1 MKIIRANSEHLDELA
16 SLFDQYRI
24 FYEQGSDIEAC
35 KAFMEHRL
43 ERDES
48 VIFAARSDDEKLV
61 GFTQLYCS
69 FCSVD
74 LKPLVYLYD
83 LFVEPSS
90 RRNGAARSL
99 MEAARQFA
107 LAQGASRL
115 ALETAT
121 DNVNA
126 QALYEDLGWERDEE
140 FYHYN
145 LEL

>member
-1 MKIIRANSEHLDELA
+1 MKIIRASSEHLEALA
-16 SLFDQYRI
+16 ALFDQYRV
-24 FYEQGSDIEAC
+24 FYQQESDPGAC
-35 KAFMEHRL
+35 KAFMGQRL
-43 ERDES
+43 ERNES
-48 VIFAARSDDEKLV
+48 VIFAAQSDDGNLV

-83 LFVEPSS
+83 LFVEPSI
-90 RRNGAARSL
+90 RRRGTARSL
-99 MEAARQFA
+99 MEAAKQFA
-107 LAQGASRL
+107 LAQGACRL

-121 DNVNA
+121 DNIQA
-126 QALYEDLGWERDEE
+126 QPLYEDLGYERDEE